1 MTHHHDSTHR
11 DSTHRDR
18 AELEDTSGDRSL
30 DGDGQSVSLGLRD
43 PSASFTATLLSQ
55 AMSVWMSGQQDAKT
69 QRAGRYVPAS
79 VAHPAKMLPAIA
91 AHAIHHY
98 TRPGDIVLD
107 PMCGIGTTLV
117 EAVRA
122 GRHAIGTEYESRW
135 TSIARTNLA
144 LARRADA
151 AGIGRV
157 VCADARDLPKVV
169 HPALAD
175 LLGDATVAHLAAPGE
190 PADPRTSAWDRPVS
204 LVLTSPPYGSHT
216 HGQVTAP
223 GPGQAVG
230 KSDFRYSPTRRG
242 SGNLAHADLDDLLAG
257 FTAILVGAITLL
269 RPGGHVVLTTRPYR
283 RGGELID
290 LPSAV
295 IAAAQDAGLT
305 FIDRNPA
312 LMAGLRQDQLIPRA
326 SFFQLLAARKARA
339 AGIPQQVTV
348 HEDVLTFAY
357 SPPAPQQAPGRV
369 PPAPHS
375 AGAGKSAARLGAALD
390 PLVPAA

>member
-1 MTHHHDSTHR
+1 MTQLHNPASPHSSDGES
-11 DSTHRDR
+11 SEAGPELPVVLRDR
-18 AELEDTSGDRSL
+18 A
-30 DGDGQSVSLGLRD
+30 
-43 PSASFTATLLSQ
+43 AYFTANPTHQ
-55 AMSVWMSGQQDAKT
+55 ATSVWMTGQQDAKT
-69 QRAGRYVPAS
+69 QRARRYVPAS

-117 EAVRA
+117 EAVRS
-122 GRHAIGTEYESRW
+122 GRHAIGTEYEPRW
-135 TSIARTNLA
+135 TSIARANLA
-144 LARRADA
+144 LSSQADA
-151 AGIGRV
+151 SGIGRV
-157 VCADARDLPKVV
+157 VCADARDLPKVA

-175 LLGDATVAHLAAPGE
+175 LRRDVAVPHPAGTGE
-190 PADPRTSAWDRPVS
+190 LIRTPAWDRPVS
-204 LVLTSPPYGSHT
+204 LVLTSPPYGAHT

-242 SGNLAHADLDDLLAG
+242 SGNLAHADLDDLLTG
-257 FTAILVGAITLL
+257 FTAILAGAIALL

-295 IAAAQDAGLT
+295 IVAAQDAGLT

-312 LMAGLRQDQLIPRA
+312 LMAGLREGQLIPRA

-348 HEDVLTFAY
+348 HEDVLTFMY
-357 SPPAPQQAPGRV
+357 SPPASGPAQRTV
-369 PPAPHS
+369 PPAPRS
-375 AGAGKSAARLGAALD
+375 AGEWKRAAGMGTDFASLAPVA
-390 PLVPAA
+390 

>member
-1 MTHHHDSTHR
+1 MTHHHDSTH
-11 DSTHRDR
+11 HDR
-18 AELEDTSGDRSL
+18 ADPESTSGDRSH
-30 DGDGQSVSLGLRD
+30 DGDAQPAPLGLRD
-43 PSASFTATLLSQ
+43 PSAYFTANPLYQ
-55 AMSVWMSGQQDAKT
+55 ATSVWISGQQDAKT

-117 EAVRA
+117 EAVRS
-122 GRHAIGTEYESRW
+122 GRHAIGTEYEPRW
-135 TSIARTNLA
+135 TSIARANLT
-144 LARRADA
+144 LAHHAGA

-157 VCADARDLPKVV
+157 VCADARDLPKVA

-175 LLGDATVAHLAAPGE
+175 LRSDVTVAHPSATGE
-190 PADPRTSAWDRPVS
+190 PTRTPAWDRPVS

-223 GPGQAVG
+223 GPGHSVG

-242 SGNLAHADLDDLLAG
+242 SGNLAHADFDDLLAG
-257 FTAILVGAITLL
+257 FTAILAGAITLL

-290 LPSAV
+290 LPSAI

-326 SFFQLLAARKARA
+326 SFFQLLAARKARG

-348 HEDVLTFAY
+348 HEDVLTFVY
-357 SPPAPQQAPGRV
+357 SPPDSEPAAGRV
-369 PPAPHS
+369 PPAPRS
-375 AGAGKSAARLGAALD
+375 AAEGKSAAGPGPDLASLA
-390 PLVPAA
+390 PVA